1 MIETTINGH
10 KLKLKEFN
18 FKQVPDESSEVYRS
32 TNSKLIKEISPCDWP
47 FKKMRDETFIT
58 IPWGLATPRQVK
70 TALRS
75 YCRASGSLFDYR
87 RTAKGMK
94 IFCLKQK

>member
-18 FKQVPDESSEVYRS
+18 FEQVPKESSEVYRS
-32 TNSKLIKEISPCDWP
+32 TNSSMIKEISPCDWP
-47 FKKMRDETFIT
+47 FKKMRDGRYIT

-75 YCRASGSLFDYR
+75 YCRASGAVFDYQ
-87 RTAKGMK
+87 RTQKGIK
-94 IFCLKQK
+94 IFCVKQK